1 MASHCGSLG
10 LANRL
15 HQGIWLLILNIYI
28 GKIFSPLL
36 RIFLFL
42 SQSCFYQLAPS
53 LSQFSEHVWFYVLQN
68 VTTWVHRRGRAISK
82 RQGDHLFPWGFT
94 AIETNKTQKNPN
106 KQQPKKKTHSKI
118 MSVGTSPEHL
128 SQIALSPF
136 LLSYFIILR
145 SGGLLVNNTF
155 T

>member
-15 HQGIWLLILNIYI
+15 HQGIWFLILNIYI

-82 RQGDHLFPWGFT
+82 RQGDHLFSWGFT
-94 AIETNKTQKNPN
+94 ARN
-106 KQQPKKKTHSKI
+106 KQNPKKPKQTTTKKKNTQQNNVSRNFPRTFISDSSESFSSLIFYNIEEWWFVSK
-118 MSVGTSPEHL
+118 
-128 SQIALSPF
+128 
-136 LLSYFIILR
+136 
-145 SGGLLVNNTF
+145 
-155 T
+155 